1 VTAPASSVTDVQA
14 RIAEI
19 QARFTGVRPKADT
32 ASATQF
38 ASLLSQALGADG
50 TSLGTASAASAGAG
64 DGDAVVSDA
73 RKYLGVPYVWGGTDP
88 AKGLD
93 CSGLVQRVYQD
104 LGISLPR
111 VAADQARVGTPV
123 AGLADAKPG
132 DLVAFGS
139 PVDHIVI
146 YAGDGQMIVA
156 PKTGDVVKLQRITAT
171 PTAIRRVVDAGAMSA
186 AGINGLAGSAAP
198 SGLAGLFQAAT
209 QRYGLPD
216 GLLQAVAKAESGFNA
231 GAVSPAGALGLM
243 QIMPATARGLG
254 VDPLD
259 PTQAVDG
266 AARLLSQ
273 NLQRFGTV
281 DLAVAAYNAGP
292 AAVAHYGGVP
302 PYSETQAYVP
312 RVLAYMQEAA

>member
-1 VTAPASSVTDVQA
+1 MTTPPPAIADVQA

-19 QARFTGVRPKADT
+19 QARFSGVRPKPST
-32 ASATQF
+32 S
-38 ASLLSQALGADG
+38 GADFAG
-50 TSLGTASAASAGAG
+50 LLTKVLGSDGASAAGTDTVTAAAAGG
-64 DGDAVVSDA
+64 TTGDAVVA
-73 RKYLGVPYVWGGTDP
+73 GAQQYLGVPYVWGGTDP

-93 CSGLVQRVYQD
+93 CSGLVQRVYRD

-123 AGLADAKPG
+123 ASLADAKPG

-139 PVDHIVI
+139 PVDHIGI
-146 YAGDGQMIVA
+146 YAGDGKMIVA
-156 PKTGDVVKLQRITAT
+156 PKTGDVVKVQQITGT
-171 PTAIRRVVDAGAMSA
+171 PTAIRRVLGTGTAAAAGAT
-186 AGINGLAGSAAP
+186 GRSAAP
-198 SGLAGLFQAAT
+198 ADLAGLFRAAT
-209 QRYGLPD
+209 QRYGLPP
-216 GLLQAVAKAESGFNA
+216 GLLQAIAKAESGFNP
-231 GAVSPAGALGLM
+231 GAVSRAGALGLM

-259 PTQAVDG
+259 PAQAVDG

-273 NLQRFGTV
+273 NLQRFGSV

-302 PYSETQAYVP
+302 PYGETQAYVP